1 MKYRYGE
8 WLPEIP
14 SITSS
19 GTYTL
24 NPVAASATNNF
35 YRVNS
40 WRSNEYYVL
49 EYRKPHGMYD
59 GTLPGTGLLVYR
71 LDTRESGNA
80 QGPPDE
86 LYIYRPYGI
95 NTTTNGVISQAA
107 FSQQSGRI
115 EINESTRP
123 HGFTGNNSSGGLNLY
138 DIGFAGDTISFKIKI
153 SDIQLTYPH
162 GGEVWFSGTNKD
174 ISWKSKITTGTVK
187 IEYSTDGGNNWVQI
201 ISGVPNSGYYTW
213 YNVPALN
220 TNQGHIRVT
229 LLTNNHV
236 DSNVYPFSVI
246 SELAVPQAV
255 YPADG
260 ATGVPTNPQV
270 SWQSVTGADGYQFQ
284 VSAQQ
289 DFGSFVVNV
298 IDHPDNHY
306 QLSGLQ
312 PNTSYYWRV
321 ASIGD
326 IGISPFCDTQ
336 SFQTGMVSELP
347 GVPDLVMPA
356 HMAQGL
362 VLPITFSWMASSL
375 AESYL
380 LQISTSPYFAGNV
393 LEYNNLSSTQHIVS
407 NLVPYTVYYWRVAA
421 NNVAGSSYFSQIRR
435 FSTQQSS
442 DSDDPITPVLIN
454 ELGTN
459 YPNPFNPSTTISLS
473 VKDQGHP
480 LSLRIFNLKGQMVR
494 ELYNSLPKSPRMD
507 LVWDGK
513 DDSGRPLPSGI
524 YYYRMSSGDFIETRK
539 MLMMK

>member
-1 MKYRYGE
+1 VLYAATAYIHGKQVWDFNFQLETSLFSSAASVLAHEMFHSLGAPDLYRYSDNTITPIGSWDLMSGNTNPPQHMSAWMKYRYGE

-220 TNQGHIRVT
+220 TNQGHIA
-229 LLTNNHV
+229 LPC
-236 DSNVYPFSVI
+236 S
-246 SELAVPQAV
+246 
-255 YPADG
+255 
-260 ATGVPTNPQV
+260 PTTMWIPM
-270 SWQSVTGADGYQFQ
+270 SIP
-284 VSAQQ
+284 SA
-289 DFGSFVVNV
+289 
-298 IDHPDNHY
+298 
-306 QLSGLQ
+306 
-312 PNTSYYWRV
+312 
-321 ASIGD
+321 
-326 IGISPFCDTQ
+326 
-336 SFQTGMVSELP
+336 
-347 GVPDLVMPA
+347 
-356 HMAQGL
+356 
-362 VLPITFSWMASSL
+362 
-375 AESYL
+375 
-380 LQISTSPYFAGNV
+380 
-393 LEYNNLSSTQHIVS
+393 
-407 NLVPYTVYYWRVAA
+407 
-421 NNVAGSSYFSQIRR
+421 
-435 FSTQQSS
+435 
-442 DSDDPITPVLIN
+442 
-454 ELGTN
+454 
-459 YPNPFNPSTTISLS
+459 
-473 VKDQGHP
+473 
-480 LSLRIFNLKGQMVR
+480 
-494 ELYNSLPKSPRMD
+494 
-507 LVWDGK
+507 
-513 DDSGRPLPSGI
+513 
-524 YYYRMSSGDFIETRK
+524 
-539 MLMMK
+539 